1 MIYFFIGQSNTGK
14 SEKAEELAMTFGLSH
29 RLYVA
34 TMKVMDEDGEKRVQ
48 KHRKQR
54 AGKGFET
61 LEVPIRI
68 AEVIPQIREPED
80 TVMLLECI
88 SNLVGNEM
96 YDNPDRAEMDEKAF
110 AEEITKDIRLLADSV
125 SKLIVVSSVYEAK
138 EEYSEETL
146 KYIRYL
152 DATNE
157 AIKKIADEI
166 IEIGI

>member
-1 MIYFFIGQSNTGK
+1 
-14 SEKAEELAMTFGLSH
+14 
-29 RLYVA
+29 
-34 TMKVMDEDGEKRVQ
+34 
-48 KHRKQR
+48 
-54 AGKGFET
+54 
-61 LEVPIRI
+61 
-68 AEVIPQIREPED
+68 
-80 TVMLLECI
+80 MLLECI

-96 YDNPDRAEMDEKAF
+96 YDNPDRAGMDEKAF
-110 AEEITKDIRLLADSV
+110 AEEITKDIRLLEDSV

-138 EEYSEETL
+138 DEYSEETL